1 MRTFKIIAIV
11 HLISVFPFSMF
22 FSDFLK
28 LKKNLEKI
36 FREGGR
42 RGRDRVHCILNFL
55 FFLVFVLY
63 NKE

>member
-28 LKKNLEKI
+28 TEKKSWEKRS
-36 FREGGR
+36 FERE
-42 RGRDRVHCILNFL
+42 VEEVEIEFTVFEFS
-55 FFLVFVLY
+55 FFFCVIV
-63 NKE
+63 ES